1 MANWNSSE
9 LQTPEAFKTIQKN
22 AQNAINN
29 LDILLKLVKGGAD
42 VAKLFLLLTNPAG
55 LIIKLAANE
64 IIKLCND
71 FKEIGVFYLFIN
83 PNDEGYGNQTS
94 REFGLAIKL
103 DENGLYQ
110 FAPSIAQTGPPG
122 VTEIL
127 EVGVAYQKSLDI
139 ADLASNYRDKNGK
152 DKNHS
157 FFVPPMPLFGKV
169 PKWELGGYNP
179 DTWTGHAPV
188 TASIPLA
195 NGVFPPEMKPSKVL
209 QIMSEAFDDEGDV
222 STFKIKM
229 GDKDNARSASKI
241 YTASGATID
250 KNSFDPDKLQ
260 TEELFLKPVSES
272 SQFGTTTLSLTQRQ
286 IITDRYQS
294 GKPNFA
300 GSSNIQGVEVLAV
313 VALVGVGD
321 YPNFVESFKALA
333 GDPSS
338 LFGGMPSLTE
348 FFDDISAILEKANA
362 PVGTPMTI
370 MNDTT
375 WGTFTASTK
384 DKESWIVGE
393 KSGAKAK
400 ISEVVKIEDYSLKKI
415 KTSPVKLEDG
425 TTTVFTTLV
434 DDNEAGNLKKMELLV
449 FMHGTETFFPDET
462 IFEGIKTPE
471 GAPPDLVPGKI
482 VIKEAR
488 GSALDPNIAYDGV
501 NLDDVAKYGKVLG
514 IDTNAP
520 DSIHPDWTSIKIKDV
535 IPLYG
540 DFFDE
545 IIQFAEGLKGFAA
558 GADEFI
564 LRIIKLIDDT
574 IAEFE
579 EIVNKIKAFLK
590 LFTDGLPGAGI
601 YWLTIKTF
609 GGNKAIQDALT
620 GSDDAPPETLN
631 FCAGFIMVSVSGV
644 GGLSATK
651 GFESLFSGLGLK
663 FQEVA
668 MIPETTELDSAVL
681 KLQEEYKA
689 AKAAQIELATDVFD
703 TLGLNPPVQ
712 FRDATT
718 IKFTGWNGV
727 EPNVGDY
734 VLGTKSGA
742 FGQVIGFG
750 GGTLVLD
757 HIKIGPTIAGT
768 TVDEERIVRVLD
780 VASGDFLEFPYAGQ
794 LVGTNGLAFDTA
806 LDTALP
812 LVGEG
817 RFTTE
822 VLVNRSSHKPNGK
835 GTTVYEVF
843 QGNEGTFSKV
853 DDVEEFVEEQE
864 FTLPAN
870 LPWNTFG
877 QDRTVKQ
884 QVFKVIDG
892 SVKEP
897 VLESG
902 FNGKFGSFTDDD
914 TIISFG
920 EESAQTFLA
929 DIEGR
934 NAEDDKVTRLKQPPT
949 PDRDNTH
956 DMKITVDGDGAIT
969 ITGEG
974 GIVESHAVA
983 LDAKVNPNNLPESAQ
998 ERTARERANN

>member
-1 MANWNSSE
+1 
-9 LQTPEAFKTIQKN
+9 
-22 AQNAINN
+22 
-29 LDILLKLVKGGAD
+29 
-42 VAKLFLLLTNPAG
+42 
-55 LIIKLAANE
+55 
-64 IIKLCND
+64 
-71 FKEIGVFYLFIN
+71 
-83 PNDEGYGNQTS
+83 
-94 REFGLAIKL
+94 
-103 DENGLYQ
+103 
-110 FAPSIAQTGPPG
+110 
-122 VTEIL
+122 
-127 EVGVAYQKSLDI
+127 
-139 ADLASNYRDKNGK
+139 
-152 DKNHS
+152 
-157 FFVPPMPLFGKV
+157 
-169 PKWELGGYNP
+169 
-179 DTWTGHAPV
+179 
-188 TASIPLA
+188 
-195 NGVFPPEMKPSKVL
+195 
-209 QIMSEAFDDEGDV
+209 
-222 STFKIKM
+222 
-229 GDKDNARSASKI
+229 
-241 YTASGATID
+241 
-250 KNSFDPDKLQ
+250 
-260 TEELFLKPVSES
+260 
-272 SQFGTTTLSLTQRQ
+272 
-286 IITDRYQS
+286 
-294 GKPNFA
+294 
-300 GSSNIQGVEVLAV
+300 
-313 VALVGVGD
+313 
-321 YPNFVESFKALA
+321 
-333 GDPSS
+333 
-338 LFGGMPSLTE
+338 
-348 FFDDISAILEKANA
+348 
-362 PVGTPMTI
+362 
-370 MNDTT
+370 
-375 WGTFTASTK
+375 
-384 DKESWIVGE
+384 
-393 KSGAKAK
+393 
-400 ISEVVKIEDYSLKKI
+400 
-415 KTSPVKLEDG
+415 
-425 TTTVFTTLV
+425 
-434 DDNEAGNLKKMELLV
+434 
-449 FMHGTETFFPDET
+449 MHGTETFFPDET

-545 IIQFAEGLKGFAA
+545 IIQFAEGLKGYAA

-590 LFTDGLPGAGI
+590 LFTQGLPGAGI

-703 TLGLNPPVQ
+703 NLGLNPPVQ
-712 FRDATT
+712 FRDATR

-727 EPNVGDY
+727 EPTVGDY

-742 FGQVIGFG
+742 FGQILEFAVS
-750 GGTLVLD
+750 GTLVLD
-757 HIKIGPTIAGT
+757 HVKIGPTIAGSN
-768 TVDEERIVRVLD
+768 VDEERIVRLFD
-780 VASGDFLEFPYAGQ
+780 VTSGDFLEFPYAGK
-794 LVGTNGLAFDTA
+794 LVGTNGLAFDGA
-806 LDTALP
+806 PDTTLT

-817 RFTTE
+817 RFTE
-822 VLVNRSSHKPNGK
+822 KVLVNRSSHKPNGT

-843 QGNEGTFSKV
+843 QGNEGTFVGV

-870 LPWNTFG
+870 LPWNTFN
-877 QDRTVKQ
+877 QDRAVKQ
-884 QVFKVIDG
+884 QVFKIIDG

-902 FNGKFGSFTDDD
+902 FNGKYGSFTDDD
-914 TIISFG
+914 SIISFG
-920 EESAQTFLA
+920 EELAQTFLA

-934 NAEDDKVTRLKQPPT
+934 NAGEDKITRLKPPPT
-949 PDRDNTH
+949 FGVNYPNK
-956 DMKITVDGDGAIT
+956 MSITVDGVGAIT

-974 GIVESHAVA
+974 GIVESYAVA
-983 LDAKVNPNNLPESAQ
+983 LDHKSNSNNEPESAQ